1 MEVIKMEEQK
11 SVGGWDSYINN
22 FLKAD
27 DVESKD
33 TEYVCIEVEQVSFNK
48 SETSLRL
55 HLERS
60 PDKFLFDLNKT
71 NAVFLKT
78 AGIKHPKEIVG
89 KKIYFE
95 KVRAMNPQTKKEVDA
110 LRIHKVE

>member
-1 MEVIKMEEQK
+1 MEEQK

-22 FLKAD
+22 FLKAS
-27 DVESKD
+27 DVESEN
-33 TEYVCIEVEQVSFNK
+33 TEFVCIQVEQVSFGD

-78 AGIKHPKEIVG
+78 AGIKHPTEIVG
-89 KKIYFE
+89 KKIYFN
-95 KVRAMNPQTKKEVDA
+95 KVKVMNPQTKKEIDG
-110 LRIHKVE
+110 LRIHKAE